1 MTAGKPRRPNLL
13 RVALCAAMLAG
24 VAWAGPPAPSSQ
36 PTRLIDWPQGA
47 GSPAFKLVD
56 TEGAPRTLDDYRGH
70 VVVIFFGFLHCP
82 DACPAGLF
90 KLAQVMKQLGP
101 AAAHVQVLFIT
112 LDPERDTPASLKSY
126 VSAFDPRFIGLT
138 GSSAQVDEAATGFNV
153 QYARVPLGNDYTID
167 HSTAIFLFDGTGRL
181 RRIGAVNLPVADF
194 VHDIAA
200 LAAELPQGRRAD

>member
-1 MTAGKPRRPNLL
+1 
-13 RVALCAAMLAG
+13 MLAG
-24 VAWAGPPAPSSQ
+24 VAWAAPPAPSSQ
-36 PTRLIDWPQGA
+36 PTRLIDWPQQA
-47 GSPAFKLVD
+47 SSPGFKLAD
-56 TEGAPRTLDDYRGH
+56 TEGVPRTLHDYRGQ

-101 AAAHVQVLFIT
+101 AATHVQVLVVT

-138 GSSAQVDEAATGFNV
+138 GTSAQVDEAATGFNV

-167 HSTAIFLFDGTGRL
+167 HSTAVFLFDGAGRL
-181 RRIGAVNLPVADF
+181 RRIGAVNSPVADF

-200 LAAELPQGRRAD
+200 LTAEQPQGHRAD